1 MKWACLAACVLA
13 YGLIEAS
20 WAEDTQSQSQ
30 SQDRGQSKRAWLL
43 KKFDANGDG
52 KLDSQERETARK
64 AKILKKFDANGDGTL
79 DQTEKKPPGRLAKSS
94 SKKMGISNRVERKCL
109 INLMLMVMGNLG
121 PKKRRLR
128 KLQKRNVF

>member
-20 WAEDTQSQSQ
+20 WAEDTQSQ

-79 DQTEKKPPGRLAKSS
+79 DQTEKKAAREARQEFQQKKWESATG
-94 SKKMGISNRVERKCL
+94 SKENA
-109 INLMLMVMGNLG
+109 
-121 PKKRRLR
+121 
-128 KLQKRNVF
+128 